1 MMFTSVTLFMAICVE
16 PSHKCNE
23 QLCRVVDR
31 LNKDIE
37 VKTLWRASNIT
48 AIDRLGFN
56 DHGPTHIR
64 IVTKTALRML
74 DLLMDDGMK
83 PSVVKDY
90 GMTIQDAQV
99 IVMLAAAL
107 HDIGH
112 AVHRDRHEE
121 FSISLAP
128 PIIKRLLADIY
139 DEEKGTIMM
148 AEILHAIIAH
158 REDVLPLTLEAGVVR
173 VADALDMEKGR
184 ARIPFQSGRVNIHS
198 VSALAIDKVR
208 VRKGTE
214 RPILIEIEMN
224 NSAGIYQ
231 IDELLKDKL
240 EKSGIRDKIT
250 IVTLV
255 AKEEKRIVECLKF

>member
-1 MMFTSVTLFMAICVE
+1 
-16 PSHKCNE
+16 
-23 QLCRVVDR
+23 
-31 LNKDIE
+31 
-37 VKTLWRASNIT
+37 
-48 AIDRLGFN
+48 
-56 DHGPTHIR
+56 
-64 IVTKTALRML
+64 
-74 DLLMDDGMK
+74 
-83 PSVVKDY
+83 
-90 GMTIQDAQV
+90 
-99 IVMLAAAL
+99 
-107 HDIGH
+107 
-112 AVHRDRHEE
+112 
-121 FSISLAP
+121 
-128 PIIKRLLADIY
+128 
-139 DEEKGTIMM
+139 
-148 AEILHAIIAH
+148 
-158 REDVLPLTLEAGVVR
+158 VLPLTLEAGVVR